1 MGIFQEMVVVVNRA
15 PVNLSGRY
23 DGQEITLVPGEQPV
37 PKIAVSFIKNQ
48 NPIMGSAD
56 ADNPNI
62 TGAQYLVGVKGTND
76 DCEPLSKEEW
86 EAHCNRPCR
95 IDEEAFFSDR
105 LLKGEHVTVRGK
117 GKKTQA
123 KSAFDAG
130 VRVQSPEAFAD
141 GD

>member
-1 MGIFQEMVVVVNRA
+1 MGIFQELVTIVNRA
-15 PVNLSGRY
+15 PINITGRF
-23 DGQEITLVPGEQPV
+23 DGQEITLVPGENAV
-37 PKIAVSFIKNQ
+37 PRVTIPFIKNQ
-48 NPIMGSAD
+48 NPVMGSAD

-62 TGAQYLVGVKGTND
+62 SGAQYLIGVKGRDN
-76 DCEPLSKEEW
+76 CEPLTKDEW
-86 EAHCNRPCR
+86 EAHCSRPCR

-105 LLKGEHVTVRGK
+105 LNQNEHLTVRGK

-130 VRVQSPEAFAD
+130 VRVQAPEQFAD